1 MLVQLKKYR
10 FKIKQSIAEQRR
22 NDLDKRLDLIK
33 TVSIFDTP
41 AAKEAKAALKSLRSQ
56 DWK

>member
-1 MLVQLKKYR
+1 MLVHLKKYR

-22 NDLDKRLDLIK
+22 KDWDKRLDLIQ

-41 AAKEAKAALKSLRSQ
+41 AAKEAKAALQALRSQ